1 MRVLFSVWDKAKA
14 LPLARRFYELGAE
27 LWASAGTA
35 RAFSAEGFPVKS
47 LDALTGFESLLGG
60 RVKTLHPIVFA
71 GILTPRAEDL
81 PPDHP
86 LWDVVVVDLYPFS
99 VKEPDFI
106 ELIDVGGVSLI
117 RAAAKN
123 YHRVWVIPGPA
134 WYEKALQDLEA
145 YRGLPSLAERQGYA
159 VAAFQLTAHYDLS
172 ISQALMQ
179 ETPASTPA
187 NLRYGEN
194 PHQTAFFV
202 GRLPEVL
209 IGKTLSYNNLLDL
222 DGGLRIV
229 SGWGKPACVILKH
242 TQPCGAAYDEDP
254 IEAYKK
260 ALAADPVA
268 AYGGIVVCNFPVGK
282 DWVEATKGHYIEV
295 LAAPAFS
302 PEAIQ
307 WVSQHKKQTT
317 LVQLPASLARGKWE
331 VRSALGGFL
340 WQTPDASES
349 EEAEAIR
356 WAERLLR
363 QMYSNAVVIVWEGQL
378 VAGAGG
384 QTSRVEAVRLAIARA
399 QSRGLPLDR
408 AWLVSDGFFPF
419 PDSIEL
425 AAAAGIRHIAAPAG
439 GKNQDLVAQTAKKLD
454 ICLAFLP
461 YRHFRH

>member
-1 MRVLFSVWDKAKA
+1 MKVLFSVWDKGKA
-14 LPLARRFYELGAE
+14 FPLVRRFYELGAE
-27 LWASAGTA
+27 IWASAGTA
-35 RAFSAEGFPVKS
+35 RAFSEEGIPARS
-47 LDALTGFESLLGG
+47 LDTLTGFEALLGG
-60 RVKTLHPIVFA
+60 RVKTLHPTVFA
-71 GILTPRAEDL
+71 GILALRAEDL
-81 PPDHP
+81 PSEHP
-86 LWDVVVVDLYPFS
+86 LWDAVVVDLYPFS
-99 VKEPDFI
+99 AKEPDFI

-145 YRGLPSLAERQGYA
+145 YRGLPPLSERQAYA
-159 VAAFQLTAHYDLS
+159 AAAFQLTAHYDLH
-172 ISQALMQ
+172 ISQVLLQ
-179 ETPASTPA
+179 NQPASASA

-194 PHQTAFFV
+194 PHQTGFFV

-209 IGKTLSYNNLLDL
+209 VGKTLSYNNLLDI

-229 SGWGKPACVILKH
+229 SDWPRPACVILKH
-242 TQPCGAAYDEDP
+242 TQPCGAAYDADP
-254 IEAYKK
+254 VEAYKK
-260 ALAADPVA
+260 ALAADPIA
-268 AYGGIVVCNFPVGK
+268 AYGGIVVCNFPVEK
-282 DWVEATKGHYIEV
+282 SWVEATRGHYIEV

-302 PEAIQ
+302 QEAIS
-307 WVSQHKKQTT
+307 WVAQHKKQTT
-317 LVQLPASLARGKWE
+317 LVQVPVPLARGNWE

-340 WQTPDASES
+340 WQTPDLAES
-349 EEAEAIR
+349 EETEDIR
-356 WAERLLR
+356 WAERILR
-363 QMYSNAVVIVWEGQL
+363 QMYSNAIVVVLEGQL

-399 QSRGLPLDR
+399 QARNLPLHR

-419 PDSIEL
+419 PDSVEM

-454 ICLAFLP
+454 ICLTFLP